1 MNTNTIK
8 TYGPLVIVAF
18 AVLMA
23 YGISSTKAEEPC
35 KTPEALSHLANVKQ
49 NQPRIAENKDEY
61 DRLSASFNSRKE
73 ISPDD
78 LDGYNE
84 YVRNLQWNASEDA
97 AAHKLGC
104 RIDWDN
110 LVLVPLQ

>member
-1 MNTNTIK
+1 MIKNTIK

-18 AVLMA
+18 AALMA

-35 KTPEALSHLANVKQ
+35 KTPEALSHLENVKQ

-61 DRLSASFNSRKE
+61 DRLSASFNARKE

-84 YVRNLQWNASEDA
+84 YVRNLQWNESENDA
-97 AAHKLGC
+97 LHKLGC